1 VKMTI
6 VIDTDDAAG
15 IRDAFK
21 IATMFYTRYYSR
33 VGPTSTS
40 KSLKFSKIGLIKLV
54 REYAKE
60 NEKLANTGQN
70 QKISSLK
77 RAKDFVEVHMATMR
91 SEDGGTLGDVL
102 TNT

>member
-1 VKMTI
+1 MKMTI

-33 VGPTSTS
+33 VGSTS

-91 SEDGGTLGDVL
+91 PEDGGTLGDVL
-102 TNT
+102 TNP